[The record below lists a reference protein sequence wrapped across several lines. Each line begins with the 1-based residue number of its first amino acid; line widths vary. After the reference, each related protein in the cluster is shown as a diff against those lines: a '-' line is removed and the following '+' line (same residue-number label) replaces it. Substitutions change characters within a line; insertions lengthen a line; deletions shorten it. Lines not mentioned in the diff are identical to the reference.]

1 MRKSLLLFFILFST
15 QFFKA
20 QNAKNTYREKFIE
33 GNHLMV
39 EKNYPLALVNFKEA
53 YLIDSSSANINY
65 KLGVCYLQSGSQKY
79 KAVYHLE
86 KAVQNTTHNYSED
99 NVYET
104 KASEFAYYY
113 LGEAYRISYNFIAS
127 YVNFKKFKDMVG
139 SKNAELTSEIDKQIA
154 INTTAQEFTKDT
166 AKVLIVNLGD
176 SINSA
181 FPDYNPVISAD
192 ESTLIFS
199 SRRPESTGD
208 GDVTDEGLYMEDI
221 YVSHKKANGKW
232 TRAKSISSRINTAD
246 DEGCIGISP
255 DGQQLFV
262 YKNVNGGDIYYSNME
277 GETWSVLY
285 PLSSNINSA
294 ALETNVSI
302 SVDGNTI
309 YFVSDRK
316 EGSFGGRD
324 IWRSVRL
331 PNGEWSLPTNL
342 GPTIN
347 TAEDEDAPFI
357 HPDGVTMFFSSKGH
371 KNMGGFDVFRTTKL
385 PDGKWSEPENL
396 RAPINT
402 PDDDV
407 YYAQSPDGK
416 RGYFSSV
423 RKGNYGDRDI
433 YRIDFERS
441 MAEPLT
447 LLKGILTFNG
457 LNKMPSN
464 VKIVVTE
471 EGTNKLVQDIKPNE
485 STGKYIMILAPGIE
499 GKSYNLSFEA
509 DRYQPLSVTIVIP
522 PNSSYQELSKEFM
535 LQMVNLESKTLGT
548 MAVKGIVRNKEGK
561 SIPGAVINVNDNATG
576 KLIETFFTTSD
587 SGSYYFVL
595 NRGQNYNIS
604 YEAKGYLFHSENVN
618 VPKVAEYSVLQ
629 KDVILDKVEV
639 GSKIVL
645 NNIFF
650 DSNKSTLRKESKVEI
665 DKLIALM
672 KEYPELVIEV
682 SGHTDSK
689 GNDDANMKL
698 SQTRSQAVVNAL
710 IKKGAKKQNL
720 VAKGYGETM
729 PIAPNTLDNGK
740 PDLKGMQQNRRVEMK
755 IVK

>member
-1 MRKSLLLFFILFST
+1 
-15 QFFKA
+15 
-20 QNAKNTYREKFIE
+20 
-33 GNHLMV
+33 
-39 EKNYPLALVNFKEA
+39 
-53 YLIDSSSANINY
+53 
-65 KLGVCYLQSGSQKY
+65 
-79 KAVYHLE
+79 
-86 KAVQNTTHNYSED
+86 
-99 NVYET
+99 
-104 KASEFAYYY
+104 
-113 LGEAYRISYNFIAS
+113 
-127 YVNFKKFKDMVG
+127 
-139 SKNAELTSEIDKQIA
+139 
-154 INTTAQEFTKDT
+154 
-166 AKVLIVNLGD
+166 
-176 SINSA
+176 
-181 FPDYNPVISAD
+181 
-192 ESTLIFS
+192 
-199 SRRPESTGD
+199 
-208 GDVTDEGLYMEDI
+208 
-221 YVSHKKANGKW
+221 
-232 TRAKSISSRINTAD
+232 
-246 DEGCIGISP
+246 
-255 DGQQLFV
+255 
-262 YKNVNGGDIYYSNME
+262 ME